1 MRTSLNLS
9 LPLFA
14 TILSA
19 ALSACGG
26 GGGADSRMDATIV
39 STSAAKTA
47 AALSTD
53 TTASES
59 TTWTTCA
66 TEGGNCN
73 VSGTAEVRYGTATQ
87 YVTKTVTGPVTCSN
101 DVFGDPAPGY
111 AKTCSI
117 ASGTTSGTAGT
128 TSAVTIWT
136 ACAVEGGNCNVSGTA
151 GVRYGTATQYVTK
164 TVTGPVSCSN
174 SVFGDP
180 APGYAKSCSIGTVAI
195 SAIPAPTP
203 APATWAACATEGG
216 TCNVS
221 GTAEVRYGT
230 ATQYVTKTVTG
241 PVACSNTVFG
251 DPAPDQ
257 AKTCSI
263 GVTSPLTP
271 SPSPSPSPTPTPTP
285 TPTPVPAPYTTI
297 ASGGITAVQLVN
309 SVASAQTNA
318 NATFGQVFAQGD
330 VPADASLT
338 GKTAGGVAVP
348 LQVDVKARHADGS
361 LRHAVITA
369 QLPSVASGGA
379 ETVTLFKAA
388 ATAAPAQTAP
398 TSLLNNGFTASFTA
412 TIGGVQYT
420 ASADALLKAGKYTT
434 WLSGPL
440 VNEWLVSA
448 PLKTASGADHPHLTA
463 QFAIR
468 SYAGSNSARVDV
480 TIENGWAFQASPQNL
495 TYDAQMLVGGQP
507 VYSQAALT
515 HYHHARWRKVFW
527 WGKAQPLNV
536 RHNIKYLLASKA
548 LPNYDQSLV
557 IPEATIA
564 SWKNN
569 WSAAKTGPMQ
579 TGLGVAYMPTTGG
592 RSDLGLLPS
601 WSALYLLSMDQR
613 MKDIS
618 LGMSEAAGAW
628 SIHYRDKNSGR
639 PVTLAQYPYM
649 STIVSGGDTINPATK
664 QSEAFPACP
673 DTVCSTPMTA
683 DSAHQ
688 PAFAY
693 LPYLVTG
700 DYYHL
705 EELQFWANFS
715 SFNSNPGYRESGKG
729 LVQAGQVR
737 AQAWSLRTIAEAA
750 YITPDNDPQ
759 KANLNAI
766 VNYNIDWYN
775 TTYTNNA
782 AANKLGI
789 VVNGYAVEYDSN
801 TGIGPWQDDFFTAA
815 VGRMVEL
822 GFTNAQPLLTWKS
835 KFVVDRMV
843 GTGFCWIEGANYNLK
858 VRDSASSPF
867 YTSIAQVYLASN
879 TSVFAQLACG
889 SAEMASS
896 LKLRVG
902 EMTGDLSTS
911 GQQADMQPALAYAV
925 GVNAGG
931 AKAWSIFAGRTY
943 KPDFT
948 AGPQYAVVPR

>member
-1 MRTSLNLS
+1 
-9 LPLFA
+9 
-14 TILSA
+14 
-19 ALSACGG
+19 
-26 GGGADSRMDATIV
+26 
-39 STSAAKTA
+39 
-47 AALSTD
+47 
-53 TTASES
+53 
-59 TTWTTCA
+59 
-66 TEGGNCN
+66 
-73 VSGTAEVRYGTATQ
+73 VRYGTATQ
-87 YVTKTVTGPVTCSN
+87 YVTKTVSGPVACSN
-101 DVFGDPAPGY
+101 TVFGDPAPNYG
-111 AKTCSI
+111 KTCSI
-117 ASGTTSGTAGT
+117 ASVPA
-128 TSAVTIWT
+128 
-136 ACAVEGGNCNVSGTA
+136 
-151 GVRYGTATQYVTK
+151 TATATAAA
-164 TVTGPVSCSN
+164 T
-174 SVFGDP
+174 
-180 APGYAKSCSIGTVAI
+180 
-195 SAIPAPTP
+195 
-203 APATWAACATEGG
+203 ATWTACATEGG

-241 PVACSNTVFG
+241 PVTCSNTVFGDPAPNYGKSCSIATVPAASAMPTPAPATPVPTPPVASATWTSCATEGGTCNVSGTATVRYGTATAFVTKVVTGPVACSNTVFG
-251 DPAPDQ
+251 DPAPTYG
-257 AKTCSI
+257 KSCSI
-263 GVTSPLTP
+263 ASAVTSSPAPTPAPTTP
-271 SPSPSPSPTPTPTP
+271 SPSPSPAPTPTPTP
-285 TPTPVPAPYTTI
+285 APSPASSI
-297 ASGGITAVQLVN
+297 AVASGGITAVQLIN
-309 SVASAQTNA
+309 SAASAQTNA
-318 NATFGQVFAQGD
+318 GATFGQVFAQGD
-330 VPADASLT
+330 VKAGETLV
-338 GKTAGGVAVP
+338 GKTASGAAVP

-369 QLPSVASGGA
+369 QLPSVAASGN

-398 TSLLNNGFTASFTA
+398 TSLLNSGFTASFTA

-448 PLKTASGADHPHLTA
+448 PLKTASGTEHPHLTA

-480 TIENGWAFQASPQNL
+480 TIENGWAFQASPQNF
-495 TYDAQMLVGGQP
+495 TYDAQMLIGGQP

-515 HYHHARWRKVFW
+515 HYHHARWRKLFW
-527 WGKAQPLNV
+527 WGKAQSLNV
-536 RHNIKYLLASKA
+536 RHNLKYLLASKA

-649 STIVSGGDTINPATK
+649 STIVSGGDTVNPATK

-673 DTVCSTPMTA
+673 DTVCSTPLTA

-715 SFNSNPGYRESGKG
+715 SFNSNPGFRDNVKG

-750 YITPDNDPQ
+750 YITPDNDPE

-766 VNYNIDWYN
+766 ANYNIDWYN
-775 TTYTNNA
+775 KTYTDNA

-789 VVNGYAVEYDSN
+789 VVNGYAVEYDNN

-822 GFTNAQPLLTWKS
+822 GFANAQPLLTWKS

-858 VRDSASSPF
+858 VRDSASSAF

-889 SAEMASS
+889 SAAMASS
-896 LKLRVG
+896 LGLRVG

-948 AGPQYAVVPR
+948 TGPQYAVVPR